1 MVGTEPRV
9 SKRDYYEILGVERN
23 ATDQQIKSA
32 YRKLAL
38 KHHPDRNPGDKQA
51 EELFK
56 EAAEAYA
63 ILADRE
69 KRSLYDRFGHAGVSG
84 VGAGAGGFDPT
95 IFADFSD
102 IFAGLGDVFGFGDI
116 FGGRR
121 RRGGPQRGAD
131 LRYDLEISFE
141 ESAGGVETA
150 IQIPREET
158 CETCHGS
165 GAAAGTSP
173 ETCGQCRG
181 SGQLRYQQGFL
192 TVARPCPNCRGT
204 GKTIAK
210 PCQTC
215 RGAGRITRDRKLTVK
230 IPAGIATG
238 QRLRLHSEGEHG
250 SAGGPPGDLYVVVHV
265 QEHPFFHR
273 EGDDLYCE
281 VPIGF
286 PTLTLGG
293 SIKVPTLNGR
303 EEVNIPGGTQPG
315 ARFKL
320 RGKGMP
326 NVSGRGH
333 GDLHVIAA
341 VAVPKKLTKE
351 QRILLEEL
359 GKALPNPD
367 ITDDGQGQ
375 TDKPFFERV
384 KDIFG

>member
-1 MVGTEPRV
+1 MG
-9 SKRDYYEILGVERN
+9 KRDYYEVLGVERA

-38 KHHPDRNPGDKQA
+38 QHHPDRNPGNREA
-51 EELFK
+51 EERFK

-63 ILADRE
+63 VLADRE

-84 VGAGAGGFDPT
+84 AGAGAGGIDPT

-116 FGGRR
+116 FGARR
-121 RRGGPQRGAD
+121 RRGGPQRGSD
-131 LRYDLEISFE
+131 LRYDLEITFM
-141 ESAGGVETA
+141 ESASGAETT

-165 GAAAGTSP
+165 GAAPGTSA
-173 ETCGQCRG
+173 ETCSQCRG
-181 SGQLRYQQGFL
+181 TGQLRYQQGFL
-192 TVARPCPNCRGT
+192 TVARPCANCRGT

-210 PCQTC
+210 PCTTC
-215 RGAGRITRDRKLTVK
+215 RGAGRIGRDRKITVK

-238 QRLRLHSEGEHG
+238 QRLRLHAEGEHG
-250 SAGGPPGDLYVVVHV
+250 TAGGPPGDLYVVVHV
-265 QEHPFFHR
+265 QDHHFFHR

-281 VPIGF
+281 MPIGF
-286 PTLTLGG
+286 PTLALGG
-293 SIKVPTLNGR
+293 SVNVPTLNGH
-303 EEVNIPGGTQPG
+303 EELHLPAGTQSG

-326 NVSGRGH
+326 HVSGRGH
-333 GDLHVIAA
+333 GDLHVIAG
-341 VAVPKKLTKE
+341 VLVPKKLNKE
-351 QRILLEEL
+351 QKHLLEEL
-359 GKALPNPD
+359 AKTLPAQPLD
-367 ITDDGQGQ
+367 LERQEGA
-375 TDKPFFERV
+375 DKPFFERV

>member
-1 MVGTEPRV
+1 MRAGV
-9 SKRDYYEILGVERN
+9 SKRDYYEVLGVDRQ
-23 ATDQQIKSA
+23 ATESQIKSA

-38 KHHPDRNPGDKQA
+38 KHHPDRNPGDAAA
-51 EELFK
+51 EEQFK

-63 ILADRE
+63 ILADAE
-69 KRSLYDRFGHAGVSG
+69 KRALYDRFGHAGVSG
-84 VGAGAGGFDPT
+84 AGASAGGFDPT

-102 IFAGLGDVFGFGDI
+102 IFSGLGDVFGFGDI

-131 LRYDLEISFE
+131 LRYDLEITFV
-141 ESAGGVETA
+141 ESASGADTT

-158 CETCHGS
+158 CETCSGS
-165 GAAAGTSP
+165 GAAPGTSP
-173 ETCGQCRG
+173 ETCSQCRG

-210 PCQTC
+210 PCQSC
-215 RGAGRITRDRKLTVK
+215 RGAGRIARERKITVK

-238 QRLRLHSEGEHG
+238 QRLRLYGEGEHG

-265 QEHPFFHR
+265 QEHSFFHR

-281 VPIGF
+281 MPISF
-286 PTLTLGG
+286 PTVAMGG
-293 SIKVPTLNGR
+293 TIKVPTLNGH
-303 EEVNIPGGTQPG
+303 EDVSIPAGTQTG
-315 ARFKL
+315 ARFKI

-326 NVSGRGH
+326 SVNGRGR
-333 GDLHVIAA
+333 GDLHV
-341 VAVPKKLTKE
+341 VAKVSVPKKLTKD
-351 QRILLEEL
+351 QKHLLEEL
-359 GKALPNPD
+359 GKTLKDETMAL
-367 ITDDGQGQ
+367 DGAEEGG
-375 TDKPFFERV
+375 DKPFFERV

>member
-1 MVGTEPRV
+1 V
-9 SKRDYYEILGVERN
+9 SKRDYYQVLGIGRD

-38 KHHPDRNPGDKQA
+38 KYHPDRNPGDHTA
-51 EELFK
+51 EERFK

-63 ILADRE
+63 VLADPQ
-69 KRSLYDRFGHAGVSG
+69 KRDLYNRFGHAGVSG
-84 VGAGAGGFDPT
+84 AGAGAGGFDPSV
-95 IFADFSD
+95 FAGFED
-102 IFAGLGDVFGFGDI
+102 IFGSLGDLFGFGDM

-141 ESAGGVETA
+141 ESFEGAETA

-158 CETCHGS
+158 CETCKGS
-165 GAAAGTSP
+165 GAAPGSAP
-173 ETCGQCRG
+173 EICSQCRG
-181 SGQLRYQQGFL
+181 SGQLRFQQGFL
-192 TVARPCPNCRGT
+192 TVARPCTNCHGT
-204 GKTIAK
+204 GRVISK
-210 PCQTC
+210 PCQAC
-215 RGAGRITRDRKLTVK
+215 RGAGRVGRERKITVK

-238 QRLRLHSEGEHG
+238 QRLRLYGEGEHG
-250 SAGGPPGDLYVVVHV
+250 TAAGPPGDLYVVVHV

-281 VPIGF
+281 LPVAF
-286 PTLTLGG
+286 PTLALGG
-293 SIKVPTLNGR
+293 DVRVPTMKA
-303 EEVNIPGGTQPG
+303 EEDLKIPPGTQPG

-333 GDLHVIAA
+333 GDLYVIARA
-341 VAVPKKLTKE
+341 VVPRKLTRE
-351 QRILLEEL
+351 QRELIEEL
-359 GKALPNPD
+359 AKVMPQEIVDPETAESSE
-367 ITDDGQGQ
+367 
-375 TDKPFFERV
+375 KPFFEKV